1 VFGTTLAPLRG
12 PEAYGMSRFARPT
25 LLLVL
30 LALSGLAGSAVAAEP
45 AAVPASGAPAAT
57 LDEAIDGVHA
67 FYAKVTDFKA
77 RFRQTVTRKHLPRP
91 LKKSGMVY
99 FKKPGMMR
107 WDYTQPDKVYYVS
120 DGEILWSYEPADGV
134 VYKLDV
140 RESELYS
147 ALKFLVGQGDLRA
160 EFQVSLEPPRDGLVV
175 LALTPKVGQSNY
187 KTLRLMVAPK
197 TFEIRA
203 TELVDP
209 LDNVSHIVFEGPSYE
224 ELKTE
229 GFKFKVP
236 KGVRVEDLEG
246 RAAGGQGSEP

>member
-1 VFGTTLAPLRG
+1 MTTL
-12 PEAYGMSRFARPT
+12 SRLAIALT
-25 LLLVL
+25 LLLAPAS
-30 LALSGLAGSAVAAEP
+30 ALAAEP
-45 AAVPASGAPAAT
+45 AKAKPAPTTAVDPAKVT
-57 LDEAIDGVHA
+57 LDQAIDGVHA
-67 FYAKVTDFKA
+67 FYSGVTDFKA
-77 RFRQTVTRKHLPRP
+77 RFRQTMTRKHLPRP

-120 DGEILWSYEPADGV
+120 DGEILWSYEPAEKV

-160 EFQVSLEPPRDGLVV
+160 EFDVALLPPRDGMVV
-175 LALTPKVGQSNY
+175 LALTPKRDQSNY
-187 KTLRLMVAPK
+187 KQLRLMVSPDR
-197 TFEIRA
+197 FEIRG

-209 LDNVSHIVFEGPSYE
+209 LDNVSHIVFEDASYDA
-224 ELKTE
+224 LKPE
-229 GFKFKVP
+229 GFKFQPP

-246 RAAGGQGSEP
+246 RGAGRAGDAQ

>member
-1 VFGTTLAPLRG
+1 MFRLARLTV
-12 PEAYGMSRFARPT
+12 AASS
-25 LLLVL
+25 
-30 LALSGLAGSAVAAEP
+30 LALVFSASAAFAADP
-45 AAVPASGAPAAT
+45 ATPPAVDAAKVT
-57 LDEAIDGVHA
+57 VDQAIDGVHA
-67 FYAKVTDFKA
+67 FYSKVTDFKA

-120 DGEILWSYEPADGV
+120 DGAVLWSYEPEEKV

-160 EFQVSLEPPRDGLVV
+160 EFNVTLEAPEDGLVV
-175 LALTPKVGQSNY
+175 LALAPKAAQTNY
-187 KTLRLMVAPK
+187 KTLRLLVAPQ

-203 TELVDP
+203 TQLVDP
-209 LDNVSHIVFEGPSYE
+209 LDNVSHIVFEGASYGD
-224 ELKTE
+224 LKPE

-236 KGVRVEDLEG
+236 KGVRVEDLKSRG
-246 RAAGGQGSEP
+246 PGGGGSDP